1 MHLEYSHFMS
11 CSEAVFHSA
20 QEAIGVIALT
30 FEIEHGVGNMFQRFG
45 AGYGTFLGDMADDEN
60 GCMAAFCQ
68 LHKLKRALTYLAN
81 ASRGGCQ
88 MAGENS
94 LNRIYN
100 NEGWF

>member
-30 FEIEHGVGNMFQRFG
+30 CEIEHGVGNMFQRFG
-45 AGYGTFLGDMADDEN
+45 AGNGTFPGDMADDEN
-60 GCMAAFCQ
+60 GRMAAFCQ
-68 LHKLKRALTYLAN
+68 LHKLQRALTYLAN

-88 MAGENS
+88 VAGADR

-100 NEGWF
+100 NGNW